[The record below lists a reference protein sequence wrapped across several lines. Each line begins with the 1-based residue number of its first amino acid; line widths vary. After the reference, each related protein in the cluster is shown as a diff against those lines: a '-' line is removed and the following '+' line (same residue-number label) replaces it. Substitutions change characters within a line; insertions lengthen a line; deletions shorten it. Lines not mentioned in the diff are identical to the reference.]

1 MNLNLVSGI
10 LGTSDLDLLGQ
21 LLDKG
26 DDLIEASRVADSE
39 TELARDQILASIDR
53 DIRELVAHSVDE
65 LAWHDAQDLSVV
77 HDLVLEDQIGQFDVS
92 GSRDV
97 DWHVGLNW
105 ALNDLMWT
113 SAVEKLLGQ
122 DTVDLLMSWGNM
134 RSDSI
139 YVSLS
144 TNAAKC
150 GTAEHTQTAKT
161 TERAQANAAEE
172 TSAEKAESA
181 QAQSQTSQ
189 AQASQAQAEL
199 SRSH

>member
-21 LLDKG
+21 LLDKS

-113 SAVEKLLGQ
+113 LFNIEIMLILHW
-122 DTVDLLMSWGNM
+122 LN
-134 RSDSI
+134 
-139 YVSLS
+139 
-144 TNAAKC
+144 
-150 GTAEHTQTAKT
+150 KT
-161 TERAQANAAEE
+161 F
-172 TSAEKAESA
+172 K
-181 QAQSQTSQ
+181 
-189 AQASQAQAEL
+189 
-199 SRSH
+199 